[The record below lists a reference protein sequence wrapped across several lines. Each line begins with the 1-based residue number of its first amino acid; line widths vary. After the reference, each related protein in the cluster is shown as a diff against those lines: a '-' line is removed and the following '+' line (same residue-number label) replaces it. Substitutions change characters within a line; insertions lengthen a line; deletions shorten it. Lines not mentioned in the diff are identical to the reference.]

1 MKIRLLQIGLEL
13 PRLDISTRFPRVH
26 IDVRQAQ
33 ADIGLKPIGQIAR
46 EQAARGHRVAWQ
58 AIAQIAREGDEL
70 ARIEE
75 GGNPIAEQARRRGW
89 RDLQVNI
96 DVAPKHPVLV
106 ELEPGEVGVQ
116 LIPGQVRI
124 RGYILLASGQ
134 YIDIEV

>member
-1 MKIRLLQIGLEL
+1 MELRLLQIGIEL
-13 PRLDISTRFPRVH
+13 PRLDISTRLPRIH

-46 EQAARGHRVAWQ
+46 EQATQGHRMAWE
-58 AIAQIAREGDEL
+58 AISQIAREGDEL

-75 GGNPIAEQARRRGW
+75 GGNPIAEQARRRGL
-89 RDLQVNI
+89 RDLQVNV
-96 DVAPKHPVLV
+96 DVAPKHPVLI
-106 ELEPGEVGVQ
+106 ELEPGEVAVR
-116 LIPGQVRI
+116 LTPGQVRI